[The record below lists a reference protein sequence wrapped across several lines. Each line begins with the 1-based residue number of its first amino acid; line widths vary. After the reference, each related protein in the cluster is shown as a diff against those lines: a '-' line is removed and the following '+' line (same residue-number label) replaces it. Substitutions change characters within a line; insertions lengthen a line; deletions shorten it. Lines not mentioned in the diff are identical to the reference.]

1 VKRLLHP
8 ATIIAAV
15 ALFVAL
21 GGGAW
26 ASSLISGSSIKNH
39 SISEKKLTKKA
50 IKALHGQRGA
60 RGPKGSTGAQGSQG
74 SQGIQGIQGIQGQ
87 PGPSNTI
94 RWNTTAAVRDVVGT
108 SSSPDLSNLADTTG
122 IVTVATDGTL
132 KVDGICW
139 DDGTNTFAAT
149 FIATTQDGAVA
160 QGYDDEGANPLDATD
175 GPVQISEDIADNT
188 STANSFFSPDD
199 GSWAAEN
206 AAGSLVLDGFGNQQ
220 VVGTGAAAS
229 CRFSGYLVQVAGP

>member
-1 VKRLLHP
+1 MKRLTHP

-39 SISEKKLTKKA
+39 SISEKKLTSKA
-50 IKALHGQRGA
+50 IKALHGQKGA
-60 RGPKGSTGAQGSQG
+60 RGPKGNTGA
-74 SQGIQGIQGIQGQ
+74 QGIQGIQGQ

-94 RWNTTAAVRDVVGT
+94 RWNTTASVRDVVGT
-108 SSSPDLSNLADTTG
+108 SSAPDLSNLADTTG

-139 DDGTNTFAAT
+139 DNGTNTFAAT

-160 QGYDDEGANPLDATD
+160 QGYDDEGANPLNAAD
-175 GPVQISEDIADNT
+175 GPVEISEDIASNV
-188 STANSFFSPDD
+188 STFDSFFSPDD
-199 GSWAAEN
+199 GSWSAEN
-206 AAGSLVLDGFGNQQ
+206 NAGTLVLDGFGNQQ
-220 VVGTGAAAS
+220 VVGTGAAAG
-229 CRFSGYLVQVAGP
+229 CRFSGYLVQVSGS